1 MRVFSEYH
9 SSKLIIEYIRKW
21 REIDIEER
29 FWGGGVEE
37 ELGWGKAFYIWLFRN
52 YNGTYRAKLVSYL
65 SLVYMF
71 PQNEPKCRNGVEE
84 QEEMIKV
91 QLSVQ
96 VNDTVE

>member
-1 MRVFSEYH
+1 
-9 SSKLIIEYIRKW
+9 
-21 REIDIEER
+21 
-29 FWGGGVEE
+29 
-37 ELGWGKAFYIWLFRN
+37 
-52 YNGTYRAKLVSYL
+52 
-65 SLVYMF
+65 MF